1 MWNIIAILLII
12 FAIYEAVRSLRD
24 RGVIRDILND
34 RPSVQKIREIISS
47 ANGDD
52 AQIVKEI
59 RNEFNIHRYP
69 AIRLFADVR
78 KMKKL

>member
-1 MWNIIAILLII
+1 MWNIIAILLIV

-34 RPSVQKIREIISS
+34 RPSVQKIREIIS